1 MVVLLAWYVVL
12 FIIAKVSLGSAFTRC
27 ILLIYCS
34 SLEFH
39 KNFIRTFYVRYYY
52 TEIYSNGLLQ
62 FTIDYCSTS
71 DHFHI
76 LPFLLTKLTVCN
88 IYDSSEY
95 NIGANH
101 KSNSFVLFAY
111 HHHKINLKLKLILS
125 LEMR

>member
-1 MVVLLAWYVVL
+1 MYIINLL
-12 FIIAKVSLGSAFTRC
+12 FILGISQEFYIT
-27 ILLIYCS
+27 ILS
-34 SLEFH
+34 
-39 KNFIRTFYVRYYY
+39 TFYVRYYY